1 MNDPKADKLQDEL
14 DFDLISSNEDCSTT
28 IENSLKDKSMLSQ
41 MENSES
47 NDGYAKSTM
56 IPSFATPEFSLD
68 INNQHFSHRTIQTKD
83 IGNKNQ
89 SNKNKKEYRA
99 KDKQNC
105 KT

>member
-1 MNDPKADKLQDEL
+1 MKTRTVEKHEWKREPKMG
-14 DFDLISSNEDCSTT
+14 TV
-28 IENSLKDKSMLSQ
+28 
-41 MENSES
+41 
-47 NDGYAKSTM
+47 
-56 IPSFATPEFSLD
+56 
-68 INNQHFSHRTIQTKD
+68 QTKD